1 MSRRLLT
8 LREIGDWSRLL
19 QKPQFLALPSILLV
33 CFALP
38 ADAQEPF
45 IKAREHQTE
54 YAGPGRETP
63 APSDVSEIL
72 IGYFGPDDPS
82 HPQGGLMWQAACQAI
97 EEANARGGY
106 QGKPFRLLPG
116 WSENPWG
123 TGVAQVTRMVYRD
136 KVWAIIGGIDGSSTH
151 LAEQVVA
158 KARLPLIS
166 PGSTDKSVNLAN
178 VPWMFSCLPGDH
190 LIAPV
195 LVAEIAARIGKEPF
209 VLVSSN
215 DHDPRLLSVEIKRE
229 LTARRMAAGYEF
241 QFDPTTEDLDELAAQ
256 VVRSNPAALVLVAD
270 AVGSA
275 RFVKALRAEGFAGQI
290 FGSQWMGRRAFLEA
304 AGESAEGVVFPLLY
318 DPQERAA
325 PDYKAAATYDAVRL
339 LIAAIHKAG
348 LNRAGIR
355 DALVELSPWPGIT
368 GTIRWDKLGSN
379 SREVQLGTVQEG
391 RITPM
396 QPGNM

>member
-1 MSRRLLT
+1 MRT
-8 LREIGDWSRLL
+8 LKLRWHHAATL
-19 QKPQFLALPSILLV
+19 LLV
-33 CFALP
+33 CFGLP
-38 ADAQEPF
+38 ADAQEVF
-45 IKAREHQTE
+45 FKAREHQTE
-54 YAGPGRETP
+54 YAGPGREAP
-63 APSDVSEIL
+63 APTDVSEVL

-82 HPQGGLMWQAACQAI
+82 HPKGGRMWQAACLAVD
-97 EEANARGGY
+97 EANARGGY

-123 TGVAQVTRMVYRD
+123 TGVTQVARMAYRD
-136 KVWAIIGGIDGSSTH
+136 KVWAIIGGIDGPSTH

-195 LVAEIAARIGKEPF
+195 LVEEIAARIGKEPF

-215 DHDPRLLSVEIKRE
+215 DHDPRLLSVELKKE
-229 LTARRMAAGYEF
+229 FAARRMAAGYEF
-241 QFDPTTEDLDELAAQ
+241 QFDRATEDLDELAAR
-256 VVRSNPAALVLVAD
+256 VVRSNPAALVLVAE
-270 AVGSA
+270 AVESA
-275 RFVKALRAEGFAGQI
+275 RFVKALRANGFAGQI
-290 FGSQWMGRRAFLEA
+290 FGSPWMGRRAFLET
-304 AGESAEGVVFPLLY
+304 AGKSAEGVVFPLLY
-318 DPQERAA
+318 DPQERATT
-325 PDYKAAATYDAVRL
+325 DYKAAATYDAVRL

-379 SREVQLGTVQEG
+379 TRPVQLGAVQDG
-391 RITPM
+391 RMMPI
-396 QPGNM
+396 QLGNR